1 MPRGEV
7 AGIIEFCNKN
17 EKEWERMPKSTD
29 IKPEKVKQY
38 LSGINDT
45 AIQTV
50 AEKITEIYRN
60 NQNNPTRN
68 NSYKNSYNS
77 LIKQGDKC
85 GGNKKGK
92 DRFDELVIL
101 AHAAYGWMPTI
112 LEIEC
117 DFLVDKNKIL
127 DAVDGLSSFDSSSCN
142 KEMLENLFENLKTV
156 AAFTNNSFVGASK
169 FLHFIY
175 PENFAIWDSKIFGVL
190 GKKLKIFAVNNVN
203 DMRNFI
209 GYQLAMQQAKEQLK
223 NEQPNIELRAIES
236 VLFDSAKDRPS
247 TSDDE

>member
-7 AGIIEFCNKN
+7 AGISEFCNKN

-92 DRFDELVIL
+92 DRVDELVIL

-117 DFLVDKNKIL
+117 DFGDKDKKKIL
-127 DAVDGLSSFDSSSCN
+127 DAVDGLSSFDSSSCDE
-142 KEMLENLFENLKTV
+142 KIFENLKTV

-175 PENFAIWDSKIFGVL
+175 PKKFAIWDSKIFGVL
-190 GKKLKIFAVNNVN
+190 RNSVPPNFFAVQNAN

-209 GYQLAMQQAKEQLK
+209 GYQLAMQEAKDKLK
-223 NEQPNIELRAIES
+223 VELRDIES